1 MRQLERPQSLTAMAV
16 EHLRE
21 AIVSGDLELG
31 EQLSEAELARRL
43 GISKT
48 PVREALQQLRA
59 EGLVRVVPQTG
70 TFVFTM
76 SALEVRQLCELRL
89 TLERAALGFA
99 LERDRAGLVS
109 ALGKVVA
116 GMRKALR
123 TGDVR
128 RYLAFDTAYHATF
141 FAHCGNPMMRDAHDR
156 LVGRIAAL
164 RTHLAQKPSHTERSM
179 DEHVRMLEAA
189 RTGDGPTLFTLLDQ
203 HVERTRETYA
213 ANIGD
218 IAQADRAERVRL
230 GQTA

>member
-1 MRQLERPQSLTAMAV
+1 MRQLERPQSLTALAV
-16 EHLRE
+16 ERLRE
-21 AIVSGDLELG
+21 AIVSGDLGLG
-31 EQLSEAELARRL
+31 KQLSEAELARRL

-99 LERDRAGLVS
+99 LERDRAGLAG
-109 ALGKVVA
+109 ALGDVVA
-116 GMRKALR
+116 GMREALR
-123 TGDVR
+123 AGDVR
-128 RYLAFDTAYHATF
+128 RYLGLDTAYHAAF
-141 FAHCGNPMMRDAHDR
+141 FAHCGNPMLRDAYDR
-156 LVGRIAAL
+156 LAGRIAAL

-189 RTGDGPTLFTLLDQ
+189 RAGDAPALFALLDR

-230 GQTA
+230 GRTA